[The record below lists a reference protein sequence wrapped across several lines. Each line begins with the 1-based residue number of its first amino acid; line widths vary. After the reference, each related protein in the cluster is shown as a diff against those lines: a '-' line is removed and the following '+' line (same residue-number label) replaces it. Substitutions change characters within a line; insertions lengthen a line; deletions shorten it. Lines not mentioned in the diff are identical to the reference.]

1 MATKE
6 VVLELVERLLK
17 IENEL
22 KLLQEDRK
30 ILFAEYKDKLDVKVF
45 KAALRIAKI
54 KSGLGE
60 VSEAELENIL
70 GTVEDKLT
78 IDFVE

>member
-1 MATKE
+1 MIKRRNRVAVKE

-30 ILFAEYKDKLDVKVF
+30 ILFAEYKD
-45 KAALRIAKI
+45 
-54 KSGLGE
+54 
-60 VSEAELENIL
+60 
-70 GTVEDKLT
+70 
-78 IDFVE
+78 

>member
-1 MATKE
+1 MCI
-6 VVLELVERLLK
+6 R
-17 IENEL
+17 
-22 KLLQEDRK
+22 DR
-30 ILFAEYKDKLDVKVF
+30 
-45 KAALRIAKI
+45 I

-60 VSEAELENIL
+60 VSGAELENIL

>member
-1 MATKE
+1 MAVKE

-17 IENEL
+17 VENEL

-30 ILFAEYKDKLDVKVF
+30 ILFAEYKDKLDVKAF

-60 VSEAELENIL
+60 VSGAELENIL

>member
-1 MATKE
+1 MAIKE

-60 VSEAELENIL
+60 VSGAELENIL